1 MFVLCWGCPVKTLLS
16 YMKPQRALIAL
27 AVFLK
32 FAASIAEL
40 LIPLILTHL
49 IDNIVPTKKVSL
61 VLVWGGMMILC
72 ALTALSCNVLSNR
85 TSAVAAGR
93 TTRALRHDLF
103 KKTLNLSAEQTDEC
117 SLPTL
122 ISRLTSDTYHIN
134 RFIAQIQRMGIRAP
148 ILLIG
153 GILITAWL
161 DHMMALVFVAL
172 FPFIA
177 IVTALVSRRGVK
189 LYREQQ
195 ERLDDMTRVIQ
206 ENVTGVRVIRAL
218 SKTGDEIGRFSR
230 VTDALSRKSREAGIT
245 MGITGPTNTLI
256 LNVGLSAVILVGAYR
271 LNAGAV
277 QPGVLLAF
285 LNYFTMI
292 LMAMMAVT
300 RIFIMS
306 SRGMASAKRVADVL
320 AYGDT
325 LPLLPPQEKNED
337 APYLEFRHVSFSYHK
352 KKPDLDDVSFALQK
366 GQTLGIIGGTGAG
379 KTTLIQLLCRF
390 YDADRGEILLEGR
403 DIRSIPLHELRARF
417 GVVFQNDF
425 IPALTI
431 AENADFFRNLPR
443 EKLEAAARSAQAS
456 EFIEAKANGWEEGV
470 SIRGA
475 NLSGGQRQRLLIS
488 RALAGDPEILILDDS
503 SSALD
508 YRTDMQLRHALRER
522 YGESTTVTVAQ
533 RVSSVCHA
541 DLILVLEQG
550 KAIGIGRH
558 EDLLEN
564 CEEYRLIYEMQMG
577 GGSFDEESID

>member
-1 MFVLCWGCPVKTLLS
+1 MKTLLH
-16 YMKPQRALIAL
+16 YLKPQRALVAL
-27 AVFLK
+27 AVTLK
-32 FAASIAEL
+32 FIASIADL
-40 LIPLILTHL
+40 LIPLVLTHL
-49 IDNIVPTKKVSL
+49 IDNIVPTKRVSL
-61 VLVWGGMMILC
+61 VVLWGGVMVLC
-72 ALTALSCNVLSNR
+72 ALTALSFNVLSNR

-103 KKTLNLSAEQTDEC
+103 EKTLHLSAAQTDEC

-134 RFIAQIQRMGIRAP
+134 RFIAQIQRIGIRAP

-153 GILITAWL
+153 GIIITAML
-161 DHMMALVFVAL
+161 DPMMALVFVVL
-172 FPFIA
+172 MPFIA
-177 IVTALVSRRGVK
+177 LVTALVSRRGIK

-195 ERLDDMTRVIQ
+195 ECLDDMTRVIQ

-218 SKTGDEIGRFSR
+218 SKTDDEIGRFAR
-230 VTDALSRKSREAGIT
+230 VTGSLSRKSREAGIT

-256 LNVGLSAVILVGAYR
+256 LNIGLSAVILVGAYR
-271 LNAGAV
+271 LNSGAV

-292 LMAMMAVT
+292 LTAMMAVT
-300 RIFIMS
+300 RVFIMS

-320 AYGDT
+320 AYGDA
-325 LPLLPPQEKNED
+325 LPLLPPQEKKED

-352 KKPDLDDVSFALQK
+352 KKPDLDRISFTLQK
-366 GQTLGIIGGTGAG
+366 GQTLGIIGGTGSG

-390 YDADRGEILLEGR
+390 YDADEGEILLEGR

-425 IPALTI
+425 VPALTI
-431 AENADFFRNLPR
+431 AENVNFFRDLTQEQR
-443 EKLEAAARSAQAS
+443 ESAARSAQAA
-456 EFIEAKANGWEEGV
+456 EFINEKAEGWNEPL

-488 RALAGDPEILILDDS
+488 RALAGDPDILILDDS

-508 YRTDMQLRHALRER
+508 YRTDMCLRRALRER

-533 RVSSVCHA
+533 RISSVCHA
-541 DLILVLEQG
+541 DLILVLDKG
-550 KAIGIGRH
+550 KTIGIGRH
-558 EDLLEN
+558 EELLES
-564 CEEYRLIYEMQMG
+564 CEEYRLIYETQMG
-577 GGSFDEESID
+577 GGSFDEEGAN

>member
-1 MFVLCWGCPVKTLLS
+1 MKTLLS
-16 YMKPQRALIAL
+16 YLKPQRGLVAL
-27 AVFLK
+27 AVTLK
-32 FAASIAEL
+32 FVASIAEL

-49 IDNIVPTKKVSL
+49 IDNIVPSKRVPL
-61 VLVWGGMMILC
+61 VLLWGGVMVLC
-72 ALTALSCNVLSNR
+72 ALAALSFNILSNR

-93 TTRALRHDLF
+93 TTRVLRHDLF
-103 KKTLNLSAEQTDEC
+103 EKTLHLSASQTDEC

-148 ILLIG
+148 ILLVG
-153 GILITAWL
+153 GIIITAML
-161 DHMMALVFVAL
+161 DPMMALVFVVL
-172 FPFIA
+172 MPFIA
-177 IVTALVSRRGVK
+177 LVTALVSRRGIK

-218 SKTGDEIGRFSR
+218 SKTDDEIGRFSR
-230 VTDALSRKSREAGIT
+230 VTGSLSKKSREAGIT

-256 LNVGLSAVILVGAYR
+256 LNIGLSAVILVGAYR
-271 LNAGAV
+271 LNNGAV

-320 AYGDT
+320 AYGDA
-325 LPLLPPQEKNED
+325 LPLLPPQEKKAD
-337 APYLEFRHVSFSYHK
+337 APYLEFRNVSFSYHK
-352 KKPDLDDVSFALQK
+352 KKPDLDRISFTLEK
-366 GQTLGIIGGTGAG
+366 GQTLGIIGGTGSG
-379 KTTLIQLLCRF
+379 KTTLISLLCRF
-390 YDADRGEILLEGR
+390 YDADEGEILLEGR
-403 DIRSIPLHELRARF
+403 DIRSIPLRELRARF

-425 IPALTI
+425 VPALTI
-431 AENADFFRNLPR
+431 AENVNFFRDLTEEQR
-443 EKLEAAARSAQAS
+443 ENAAHSAQAS
-456 EFIEAKANGWEEGV
+456 DFIREKAQGWDEPM

-508 YRTDMQLRHALRER
+508 YRTDMCLRRALRER

-541 DLILVLEQG
+541 DLILVLEKG
-550 KAIGIGRH
+550 NAIGIGRH
-558 EDLLEN
+558 EELLDS
-564 CEEYRLIYEMQMG
+564 CDEYRLIYETQMG
-577 GGSFDEESID
+577 GGSFDEEGAN